1 MEKLPKIN
9 DKLTLFR
16 INSTPSVTHYL
27 ITNVIRDP
35 VNPMNSMIT
44 FRSNGNQGNQS
55 NTATWETIQLNG
67 FELVPELNL
76 YDNAIVKEFIAAN
89 ENNPDIK
96 NISNAALEEK
106 MTAANLVERVLNS
119 SGYRSSLW
127 GGEMPGLKLIN
138 DVNSFIIEQQ
148 IYSHIKIILT
158 GKNGGSRRRRR
169 KTHSRRSKKSR
180 RYRRIRRR

>member
-1 MEKLPKIN
+1 MQLQSKYDNINITNEKIN
-9 DKLTLFR
+9 DA
-16 INSTPSVTHYL
+16 
-27 ITNVIRDP
+27 
-35 VNPMNSMIT
+35 M
-44 FRSNGNQGNQS
+44 
-55 NTATWETIQLNG
+55 E
-67 FELVPELNL
+67 
-76 YDNAIVKEFIAAN
+76 N
-89 ENNPDIK
+89 ER
-96 NISNAALEEK
+96 
-106 MTAANLVERVLNS
+106 LVERVLNS